1 MVGTGATASFNAAH
15 LSLMACS
22 SSPRIPCT
30 PSVSTR
36 LRPCFS
42 HDVYRE
48 FVGYAWIYG
57 MSLIVGS
64 YPVLFVSLAAHSA
77 QFAFLVFFENPR
89 KRGTYWAFLSRA
101 LIPWP

>member
-30 PSVSTR
+30 LSVSDR
-36 LRPCFS
+36 IRPPTTFTES
-42 HDVYRE
+42 

-57 MSLIVGS
+57 ISLIVGS

-89 KRGTYWAFLSRA
+89 KRGIY
-101 LIPWP
+101 IN